1 MTSRSAHSRRRPTV
15 GDSAPNS
22 SGRYGGRKRP
32 RRVSITRGVVTHW
45 TTSVR
50 HTPSLP
56 TRRRQTG
63 TAARQ
68 LVLSSQQLRLTATT
82 TTDDSLSARPST
94 PVDYHHSA
102 ANRPAAITR
111 SPCVDMCVR
120 HTSSVSQSDDFV
132 RWLLSFATIN

>member
-22 SGRYGGRKRP
+22 SVRYGGRKRP

-45 TTSVR
+45 TSVR

-56 TRRRQTG
+56 TRRRQTE